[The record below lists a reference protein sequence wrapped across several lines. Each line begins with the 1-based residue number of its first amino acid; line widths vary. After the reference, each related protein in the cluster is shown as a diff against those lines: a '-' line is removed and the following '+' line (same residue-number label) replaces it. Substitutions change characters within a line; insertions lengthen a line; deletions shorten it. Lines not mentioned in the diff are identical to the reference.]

1 MIEDTTNRNFGY
13 MFSCIFMFLAI
24 FFVQDS
30 SGVAWSIF
38 FIIICLNL
46 LLLTI
51 FSPNLLSPV
60 AGAWMALGH
69 LLGCIVSPIALGF
82 IFFLLITPVAM
93 IGRLT
98 GRDPLRLK
106 PSSSASYWIKR
117 EPPGPAPDSFKNQF

>member
-1 MIEDTTNRNFGY
+1 MIEYTSNRNFGY
-13 MFSCIFMFLAI
+13 MFSGIFMFLAI

-38 FIIICLNL
+38 FIIICLIL

-69 LLGCIVSPIALGF
+69 LLGCIVSPIVLGF
-82 IFFLLITPVAM
+82 IFFLLITPTAM

-106 PSSSASYWIKR
+106 PSSSTSYWIKR